1 MFEMVQ
7 LLAGTNLFLLAF
19 SVLTSSLYAVAVVNG
34 FVRGSQSKRR
44 SR

>member
-19 SVLTSSLYAVAVVNG
+19 SVLTR
-34 FVRGSQSKRR
+34 VRGFDSDFENLRVLR
-44 SR
+44 A